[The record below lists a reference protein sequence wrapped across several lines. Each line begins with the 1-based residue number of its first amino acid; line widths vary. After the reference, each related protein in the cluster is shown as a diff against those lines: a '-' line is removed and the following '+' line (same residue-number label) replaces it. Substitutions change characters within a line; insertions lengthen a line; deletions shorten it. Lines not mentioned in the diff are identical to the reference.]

1 MGKSPLCD
9 MHIITLSRISSHL
22 SRFDYCNPS
31 CDLLIDI
38 TVPCGTGFL
47 RRVKRP
53 TAVRSAYIYFLVVL
67 APADR
72 HWGARWI

>member
-9 MHIITLSRISSHL
+9 MHIITLSRTSSRL
-22 SRFDYCNPS
+22 SRFDYRNPS
-31 CDLLIDI
+31 YDLVDI
-38 TVPCGTGFL
+38 IVPCGTGFL

-53 TAVRSAYIYFLVVL
+53 TAVRSAYICLLVVL

-72 HWGARWI
+72 HRGARWI